1 MRFNMKCLLGVF
13 VLVFLTS
20 FFIRD
25 GYSGEPRGVTKDTIK
40 IGIMGPLTG
49 PVAGSGIPYA
59 TGAKNYLIYIN
70 EAGGIHGRKIKT
82 IMEDDRYSIPL
93 AIAAF
98 KKLVYKDGV
107 MAIIGG
113 GGTVG
118 ITALF
123 RSIEKEKMPIIAFS
137 LAESMVK
144 PQPQKRYIFIAGA
157 TYRGDMEVL
166 LDYLMKDLPVKKP
179 RIAFVYPDTTLGH
192 ECLGYFEERA
202 GKYGITLADKEVLSY
217 GAIDATTQMLNI
229 KRAKVDYI
237 VMGGSISQ
245 SAIVLLRGLRQYG
258 LSTPVFGNYGACNED
273 VVEVA
278 GEAARN
284 YYGSSM
290 LSSWYEENAPGIK
303 LMRKITKEYKTGED
317 KGFRTR
323 LYVWGWLSA
332 MIYAEGMKIAGKDL
346 NGEALVDKIE
356 TLKNFDSGGLS
367 GQLTY
372 GKDKHYGNQYWRI
385 HKANVEKKILE
396 PITDWREPVELK

>member
-13 VLVFLTS
+13 VFVFLTS
-20 FFIRD
+20 FFIQD

-49 PVAGSGIPYA
+49 PVASSGIPYV

-93 AIAAF
+93 AIAGF

-123 RSIEKEKMPIIAFS
+123 KSIEKEKMPIIAFT

-144 PQPQKRYIFIAGA
+144 PHKRYVFIAGA
-157 TYRGDMEVL
+157 TYRGDIEVL

-179 RIAFVYPDTTLGH
+179 RIAFVYPDDTRGH
-192 ECLGYFEERA
+192 ETLKYIEERA
-202 GKYGITLADKEVLSY
+202 EKYGIKLADKEVLNY
-217 GAIDATTQMLNI
+217 GAIEATPQVLNI

-237 VMGGSISQ
+237 VALVILQ
-245 SAIVLLRGLRQYG
+245 NATVLLRGLQQYG
-258 LSTPVFGNYGACNED
+258 VSTPVFGTFSSCDETL
-273 VVEVA
+273 VEVA
-278 GEAARN
+278 GKAATN
-284 YYGSSM
+284 YCGTNM
-290 LSSWYEENAPGIK
+290 LSSWYEDAPGIK
-303 LMRKITKEYKTGED
+303 LMRKITEEQKTGED
-317 KGFRTR
+317 KMFRSR
-323 LYVWGWLSA
+323 LYTWGWMSA
-332 MIYAEGMKIAGKDL
+332 MIYAEGMKRAGKDL
-346 NGEALVDKIE
+346 DGEALVDKIE
-356 TLKNFDSGGLS
+356 TLKNFDSGGLT
-367 GQLTY
+367 GPLTY
-372 GKDKHYGNQYWRI
+372 GKDKHYGSNYWRLY
-385 HKANVEKKILE
+385 KANVEKKILE
-396 PITDWREPVELK
+396 PITGWREPVEFK